1 MKRQVKFFFLL
12 FLVTFLFRL
21 PAQAASSQ
29 MGLREIYRV
38 LNIIDRQYVHD
49 VNDLDLLNGA
59 VSGMKKTLL
68 AARTSVPDLSPIP
81 EGLQPRDRARAFEK
95 KFSSAC
101 EAASGRLDE
110 SAISYGALKGAV
122 EAIHNPPYKDPHTVL
137 FSAKE
142 RNDWEKSLNGDNYYG
157 IGVYVELDK
166 NNHNLLTIV
175 EPIEDTPAYKSGLL
189 PGDVIVRIDAQPSSG
204 LNIDQAVGKIR
215 GPRGS
220 QVSLTISRKSFSS
233 PRNFVITRDFI
244 HVKSAVAR
252 MMKRRI
258 GYVKLRVFG
267 ENTGQEF
274 EEALRYVEDRNAQA
288 LILDMRN
295 NGGGYVTGARD
306 VCGKFLPMGSL
317 VVTTTNP
324 KTGQRDSVTTCAA
337 PHGRLPMVILVN
349 NFTASSAEIVSG
361 ALQDDRVAILIG
373 SRTFGKGSI
382 QTLFDLRDGGA
393 LKMTTALYMTPSG
406 RNIDKKGIQPD
417 VEVPM
422 DAHLVGRSQDAQLRA
437 AYEYLTKK

>member
-1 MKRQVKFFFLL
+1 MKRQIKFFFLL
-12 FLVTFLFRL
+12 LLTIFIFPLEV
-21 PAQAASSQ
+21 QAASSQ

-59 VSGMKKTLL
+59 VSGMKKALQ
-68 AARTSVPDLSPIP
+68 AARISVPDLSPIQ

-95 KFSSAC
+95 RFSSAC
-101 EAASGRLDE
+101 EAASGKLGE
-110 SAISYGALKGAV
+110 SAIAYGALKGAV

-137 FSAKE
+137 FSTKE
-142 RNDWEKSLNGDNYYG
+142 RNEWEQSLNGDNYYG
-157 IGVYVELDK
+157 IGIYLELDK

-189 PGDVIVRIDAQPSSG
+189 PGDVIVRIDGNPAGS
-204 LNIDQAVGKIR
+204 LNLDQAVGKIR
-215 GPRGS
+215 GARGS
-220 QVSLTISRKSFSS
+220 QVTLAISRKSFSS
-233 PRNFVITRDFI
+233 PRKFVITRDFI

-252 MMKRRI
+252 MMKNRI

-306 VCGKFLPMGSL
+306 VCGKFLPLGSL

-337 PHGRLPMVILVN
+337 PHDRLPMVILVN

-417 VEVPM
+417 IAVPM
-422 DAHLVGRSQDAQLRA
+422 DAHLVGRPQDAQLRA

>member
-1 MKRQVKFFFLL
+1 MKRQAKILFLL
-12 FLVTFLFRL
+12 FLVIFLFRL
-21 PAQAASSQ
+21 PSQAASSQ

-68 AARTSVPDLSPIP
+68 AARISVPNLSPIQ
-81 EGLQPRDRARAFEK
+81 EGLQPRDLARAFEK
-95 KFSSAC
+95 RFSSAC
-101 EAASGRLDE
+101 DAASGKLDE
-110 SAISYGALKGAV
+110 NAITYGALKGAV

-137 FSAKE
+137 FSTKE
-142 RNDWEKSLNGDNYYG
+142 RSEWEKSLNGDNYYG
-157 IGVYVELDK
+157 IGIYLELDK

-189 PGDVIVRIDAQPSSG
+189 PGDVIVRIDGQPAGS
-204 LNIDQAVGKIR
+204 LNLDQAVGKIR
-215 GPRGS
+215 GARGS
-220 QVSLTISRKSFSS
+220 QVSLTISRKSFSA

-252 MMKRRI
+252 MMKNRI

-288 LILDMRN
+288 LILDLRN

-306 VCGKFLPMGSL
+306 VCGKFLPVGSL

-324 KTGQRDSVTTCAA
+324 KTGQRDSVTTCAV

-361 ALQDDRVAILIG
+361 ALQDDRMAILIG

-393 LKMTTALYMTPSG
+393 LKMTTAIYMTPSG

-417 VEVPM
+417 IAVPM